1 MIEIEFAAEVA
12 SDHRETL
19 NWMIAAA
26 PAASAVKHE
35 IRGLIMPTNKVVAD
49 TESKMKKAIEILQDE
64 LKTVRSGRASTGLV
78 ENIKADFYGT
88 RTPIKQMATLAT
100 PQMDMIVIKP
110 FDPGSVKEIEKAI
123 KASDLS
129 IAPIV
134 DGKIIRLNV
143 PALSE
148 ERRKQLVQQARQVGE
163 QTKVTTRNIRRDAI
177 KQLEKDQ
184 KDKLITEDDLEKG
197 KKQIDDIAKKCA
209 DKVDELIKSK
219 SDEIMLD

>member
-1 MIEIEFAAEVA
+1 
-12 SDHRETL
+12 
-19 NWMIAAA
+19 
-26 PAASAVKHE
+26 
-35 IRGLIMPTNKVVAD
+35 MPTKAIVSD
-49 TESKMKKAIEILQDE
+49 TESKMKKAVDILHDE
-64 LKTVRSGRASTGLV
+64 LKTVRSGKASTGLV

-88 RTPIKQMATLAT
+88 PTPLKQMATLAT

-110 FDPGSVKEIEKAI
+110 FDPASIKEIEKAI

-134 DGKIIRLNV
+134 DGKVIRLNI

-148 ERRKQLVQQARQVGE
+148 ERRTQLVQQAKQTGE
-163 QTKVTTRNIRRDAI
+163 QTKVSIRNIRRDAN
-177 KQLEKDQ
+177 KHLEKQQ
-184 KDKLITEDDLEKG
+184 KDKVITEDDLEKG
-197 KKQIDDIAKKCA
+197 KKQVDDITKQYI

>member
-1 MIEIEFAAEVA
+1 
-12 SDHRETL
+12 
-19 NWMIAAA
+19 
-26 PAASAVKHE
+26 
-35 IRGLIMPTNKVVAD
+35 MPTKETVSD
-49 TESKMKKAIEILQDE
+49 TESKMKKAVEVLHDE

-78 ENIKADFYGT
+78 ENIRADFYGT
-88 RTPIKQMATLAT
+88 PTPLKQMATLAT

-110 FDPGSVKEIEKAI
+110 FDPSSTKEIEKAI

-134 DGKIIRLNV
+134 DGKVIRLNI

-148 ERRKQLVQQARQVGE
+148 ERRKQLGQQAKQTGE
-163 QTKVTTRNIRRDAI
+163 QTKVSIRNIRRDAN
-177 KQLEKDQ
+177 KHLEKQQ

-197 KKQIDDIAKKCA
+197 KKQVDDITKQHI